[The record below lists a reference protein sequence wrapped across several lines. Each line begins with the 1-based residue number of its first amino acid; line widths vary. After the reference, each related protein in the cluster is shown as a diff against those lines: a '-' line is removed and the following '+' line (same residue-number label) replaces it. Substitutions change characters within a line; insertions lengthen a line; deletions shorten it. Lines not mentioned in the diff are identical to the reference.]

1 MASSLRGTNADGI
14 FSLQH
19 CLLGLFRQPLYGLT
33 RLTYFS
39 NMEVANSTKF
49 RLFLLLWLCLPI
61 PPHLLHNETDRNSH
75 KDISPGSCPFLWQG
89 VGESAFNQ
97 WETRSYQCLLPCY
110 LAVTPCNP
118 GTQVPQEATG
128 GTASLPSFSCHC
140 SEDVDSVWIRMSVSI
155 NEGLFLHLTRNANF
169 FWRRCTAISTIFL
182 TAI

>member
-1 MASSLRGTNADGI
+1 MASSLRGRNADGI

-61 PPHLLHNETDRNSH
+61 PPHLLHNETDLNPH

-110 LAVTPCNP
+110 LAVRPCNP

-128 GTASLPSFSCHC
+128 GAASLPRFVKRA
-140 SEDVDSVWIRMSVSI
+140 E
-155 NEGLFLHLTRNANF
+155 TRKAF
-169 FWRRCTAISTIFL
+169 HVTARRTWTPFEYACL
-182 TAI
+182 WV